1 MQMKHR
7 ARRVLAA
14 GMSAVLLTGTM
25 VFPAMAD
32 ETAPKNQW
40 ILNDEG
46 YWNYY
51 KSDGEMAS
59 REVQKIHGVR
69 YAFDEDGRMYADGIF
84 DSIEGET
91 DENEELL
98 QYYAFPDGELASDQW
113 VKLNDD
119 GSLYDGEDAFHWYY
133 FDSTSGSPGVM
144 VKNREL
150 TVADGSAVFDSEG
163 HMYAGTWVSVDSE
176 GTIETAE
183 KGYREHMRYYEP
195 GGFRAEDKKLPLGE
209 FWYTFGESGQVKN
222 IVRIASSSNAEPAIT
237 DMTPATPGNAV
248 KLPASRIQS
257 IAPAADT
264 DLVEFVPG
272 QELKL
277 EFRVKLVDE
286 EYPVNHEGLTNDHQM
301 WVDETQTNG
310 KIHIRIKDKA
320 KGICEVTYTPKLQRK
335 EKLVLHIDEK
345 EAAYTLVP
353 KAQETLTAQ
362 ERESTVTAALES
374 MGELSPTTII
384 GAVSSNYQAADA
396 AQKQQLQKTLQ
407 ASSEY
412 EQLSET
418 YKMMRGIAETVA
430 VSEEASALLNGD
442 VKLVGGALNA
452 DKQGSQVTLQVAE
465 AGETPDLAD
474 LGVEGTFGSQLA
486 FDITLSV
493 NDENQAELAM
503 PVKIVMPVPDGYDVD
518 SVSLYHIHD
527 GEVSEVEIARGA
539 DNTVTIMTD
548 RLSTVIFARNGTQT
562 DPGTDG
568 GNGGQTGTTD
578 SGSSSDDSGS
588 YTPNEPEGQ
597 WILDGTGWWYRDS
610 DGSYP
615 VNTWRYVSYQ
625 GRMDWYHFNA
635 DGYIT
640 TGWFTDTDGHIY
652 YLNPVS
658 NGFMGAMVTGWQQID
673 GIWYYFH
680 TEADGHR
687 GMLYVN
693 TTTPDGYLVDEKGQ
707 WIP

>member
-51 KSDGEMAS
+51 KSSGEMAS
-59 REVQKIHGVR
+59 GEVRKIHGVW
-69 YAFDEDGRMYADGIF
+69 YAFDEDGRMYSDEIF
-84 DSIEGET
+84 DSIDGET
-91 DENEELL
+91 DENGELL

-113 VKLNDD
+113 VKLND
-119 GSLYDGEDAFHWYY
+119 GSLYDGGDAFDWYY

-150 TVADGSAVFDSEG
+150 TVADGSAVFDGEG
-163 HMYAGTWVSVDSE
+163 HMYAGTWVSVESE
-176 GTIETAE
+176 GTIEAVE
-183 KGYREHMRYYEP
+183 EGYREHMSYYEP

-209 FWYTFGESGQVKN
+209 FWYTFGESGQVEN
-222 IVRIASSSNAEPAIT
+222 IVRIASSSNADPAIL
-237 DMTPATPGNAV
+237 DMKPATPGNAV
-248 KLPASRIQS
+248 KLPASRIES
-257 IAPAADT
+257 IAPADT
-264 DLVEFVPG
+264 DPVEFVPG

-277 EFRVKLVDE
+277 EFQVTLVDE

-301 WVDETQTNG
+301 WVDETLANG

-320 KGICEVTYTPKLQRK
+320 KGICEVTYTPKLQRD
-335 EKLVLHIDEK
+335 EQLVLHIDDQ

-430 VSEEASALLNGD
+430 VSEEAGALLNGD

-452 DKQGSQVTLQVAE
+452 DTQGSQVTLQVAE
-465 AGETPDLAD
+465 AGEAPDLAD

-503 PVKIVMPVPDGYDVD
+503 PVKIVMPVPAGYDVD

-527 GEVSEVEIARGA
+527 GEVSEVEITRGA
-539 DNTVTIMTD
+539 DNTVTFMTD
-548 RLSTVIFARNGTQT
+548 RFSTFIFAQNGTQT
-562 DPGTDG
+562 DPGTDD

-597 WILDGTGWWYRDS
+597 WILDGTGWWFRDS

-615 VNTWRYVSYQ
+615 ANTWRYVSYQ

>member
-7 ARRVLAA
+7 ARRILAA

-51 KSDGEMAS
+51 KSSGEMAS
-59 REVQKIHGVR
+59 GEVRKIHGVW
-69 YAFDEDGRMYADGIF
+69 YAFDEDGRMYSDEIF
-84 DSIEGET
+84 DSIDGET
-91 DENEELL
+91 DENGELL

-113 VKLNDD
+113 VKLND
-119 GSLYDGEDAFHWYY
+119 GSLYDGGDAFDWYY

-150 TVADGSAVFDSEG
+150 TVADGSAVFDGEG

-176 GTIETAE
+176 GTIEKVE
-183 KGYREHMRYYEP
+183 KGSRKHMRYYEHD
-195 GGFRAEDKKLPLGE
+195 GFRAEDKKLPLGE
-209 FWYTFGESGQVKN
+209 FWYTFDESGQVKN
-222 IVRIASSSNAEPAIT
+222 IVRIASSSNADPAIL
-237 DMTPATPGNAV
+237 DIDPATPGNAR
-248 KLPASRIQS
+248 KLPASRIES
-257 IAPAADT
+257 IASDMDP
-264 DLVEFVPG
+264 VEFVPG

-277 EFRVKLVDE
+277 EFQVTLVDE
-286 EYPVNHEGLTNDHQM
+286 EYPVNHEGLTNDHRM
-301 WVDETQTNG
+301 WVDETLANG

-320 KGICEVTYTPKLQRK
+320 KGICEVTYTPKLQRV
-335 EKLVLHIDEK
+335 EQLVLHIDEE

-430 VSEEASALLNGD
+430 VSEEAGALLNGD

-452 DKQGSQVTLQVAE
+452 DTQGSQVTLQVAE

-527 GEVSEVEIARGA
+527 GEVSEVEINRGA
-539 DNTVTIMTD
+539 DNTVTFMTD
-548 RLSTVIFARNGTQT
+548 RFSTFIFAQNGTQT

-615 VNTWRYVSYQ
+615 ANTWRYVSYQ

>member
-1 MQMKHR
+1 
-7 ARRVLAA
+7 
-14 GMSAVLLTGTM
+14 
-25 VFPAMAD
+25 
-32 ETAPKNQW
+32 
-40 ILNDEG
+40 
-46 YWNYY
+46 
-51 KSDGEMAS
+51 
-59 REVQKIHGVR
+59 
-69 YAFDEDGRMYADGIF
+69 
-84 DSIEGET
+84 
-91 DENEELL
+91 
-98 QYYAFPDGELASDQW
+98 
-113 VKLNDD
+113 
-119 GSLYDGEDAFHWYY
+119 
-133 FDSTSGSPGVM
+133 
-144 VKNREL
+144 
-150 TVADGSAVFDSEG
+150 
-163 HMYAGTWVSVDSE
+163 
-176 GTIETAE
+176 
-183 KGYREHMRYYEP
+183 
-195 GGFRAEDKKLPLGE
+195 
-209 FWYTFGESGQVKN
+209 
-222 IVRIASSSNAEPAIT
+222 
-237 DMTPATPGNAV
+237 MT
-248 KLPASRIQS
+248 
-257 IAPAADT
+257 
-264 DLVEFVPG
+264 
-272 QELKL
+272 
-277 EFRVKLVDE
+277 LVDE
-286 EYPVNHEGLTNDHQM
+286 KYPVNHEGLTNDHQM
-301 WVDETQTNG
+301 WVDETLANG

-320 KGICEVTYTPKLQRK
+320 DGICEVTYTPKLQRD
-335 EKLVLHIDEK
+335 EKLVLHIDNQK
-345 EAAYTLVP
+345 AAYTLVP

-396 AQKQQLQKTLQ
+396 AQKQQLQETLQ
-407 ASSEY
+407 ASSAY

-418 YKMMRGIAETVA
+418 YKMMQGIAETVA
-430 VSEEASALLNGD
+430 VSEEAGALLNGD

-452 DKQGSQVTLQVAE
+452 DAPGSQVTLQVAE
-465 AGETPDLAD
+465 AGEAPDLAD

-539 DNTVTIMTD
+539 DNTVTFMTD
-548 RLSTVIFARNGTQT
+548 RFSTFIFAQNGTQT
-562 DPGTDG
+562 DPGTDDG
-568 GNGGQTGTTD
+568 
-578 SGSSSDDSGS
+578 SSSSSDDSGS

-615 VNTWRYVSYQ
+615 ANTWRYVSYQ

>member
-51 KSDGEMAS
+51 KSSGEMAS
-59 REVQKIHGVR
+59 GEVRKIHGAW
-69 YAFDEDGRMYADGIF
+69 YAFDEDGRMYSDEIF
-84 DSIEGET
+84 DSIEGEP
-91 DENEELL
+91 DENGELL

-113 VKLNDD
+113 VKLND
-119 GSLYDGEDAFHWYY
+119 GRLYDGGNEFDWYY
-133 FDSTSGSPGVM
+133 FDSTSESPGVM

-150 TVADGSAVFDSEG
+150 TVADGSTVFDDKG

-176 GTIETAE
+176 GTIEAVKE
-183 KGYREHMRYYEP
+183 GSQGSQKHMRYYEP
-195 GGFRAEDKKLPLGE
+195 DGFRAEDKKLPLGE
-209 FWYTFGESGQVKN
+209 FWYTFDESGVVRN
-222 IVRIASSSNAEPAIT
+222 IVRIASSSNADPSIQG
-237 DMTPATPGNAV
+237 MVPATPSNAV
-248 KLPASRIQS
+248 KLPASRIES
-257 IAPAADT
+257 IAPSDT
-264 DLVEFVPG
+264 DPVEFVPG

-277 EFRVKLVDE
+277 EFEVTLVDE
-286 EYPVNHEGLTNDHQM
+286 KYPVNHEGLTNDHQM
-301 WVDETQTNG
+301 WVDETLVNG

-335 EKLVLHIDEK
+335 EQLVLHIDEE
-345 EAAYTLVP
+345 EAAYNLVP

-362 ERESTVTAALES
+362 ERESTVTAALKS

-384 GAVSSNYQAADA
+384 DAVSSNYQAADA

-430 VSEEASALLNGD
+430 VSEEAGALLNGD

-452 DKQGSQVTLQVAE
+452 DKQGSQVTLQVTE
-465 AGETPDLAD
+465 AGEAPDLAD
-474 LGVEGTFGSQLA
+474 LGAEGTFGSQLA

-503 PVKIVMPVPDGYDVD
+503 PVKIVMPVPAGYDVD

-527 GEVSEVEIARGA
+527 GEVSEVEITRGA
-539 DNTVTIMTD
+539 DNTVTFMTD
-548 RLSTVIFARNGTQT
+548 RFSTFIFAQNGT
-562 DPGTDG
+562 
-568 GNGGQTGTTD
+568 GGQTGTTD
-578 SGSSSDDSGS
+578 SGSSSSSDDSGS
-588 YTPNEPEGQ
+588 YTPDEPEGQ

-615 VNTWRYVSYQ
+615 ANTWRYVSYQ

>member
-51 KSDGEMAS
+51 KSSGEMAS
-59 REVQKIHGVR
+59 GEVRNIHGVW
-69 YAFDEDGRMYADGIF
+69 YAFDEDGRMYSDEIF
-84 DSIEGET
+84 DSIDEET

-119 GSLYDGEDAFHWYY
+119 GSLYDGGDAFHWYY

-150 TVADGSAVFDSEG
+150 TVADGSAVFDGEG

-176 GTIETAE
+176 GTIEAVE
-183 KGYREHMRYYEP
+183 EGDQEHMRYYEP
-195 GGFRAEDKKLPLGE
+195 GGFRAEDKKLPLGG
-209 FWYTFGESGQVKN
+209 FWYTFGESGQVEN
-222 IVRIASSSNAEPAIT
+222 IVRIASSSNAEPAIK

-248 KLPASRIQS
+248 KLPASRIES
-257 IAPAADT
+257 IAPADT
-264 DLVEFVPG
+264 DPVEFVPG

-277 EFRVKLVDE
+277 EFQVTLVDE
-286 EYPVNHEGLTNDHQM
+286 EYPVNHEGLTNDHRM
-301 WVDETQTNG
+301 WVDETLANG

-320 KGICEVTYTPKLQRK
+320 KGICEVTYTPKLQRD
-335 EKLVLHIDEK
+335 EQLVLHIDDQ

-418 YKMMRGIAETVA
+418 YKMMRGIVETVA
-430 VSEEASALLNGD
+430 VSEEAGALLNGD

-452 DKQGSQVTLQVAE
+452 DTQGSQVTLQVAE
-465 AGETPDLAD
+465 AGEAPDLAD

-503 PVKIVMPVPDGYDVD
+503 PVKIVMPVPAGYDVD

-527 GEVSEVEIARGA
+527 GEVSEVEITRGA
-539 DNTVTIMTD
+539 DNTVTFMTD
-548 RLSTVIFARNGTQT
+548 RFSTFIFAQNGTQ
-562 DPGTDG
+562 
-568 GNGGQTGTTD
+568 TD

-597 WILDGTGWWYRDS
+597 WILDGTGWWFRDS

-615 VNTWRYVSYQ
+615 ANTWRYVSYQ

>member
-7 ARRVLAA
+7 ARRILAA

-51 KSDGEMAS
+51 KSSGEMAS
-59 REVQKIHGVR
+59 REVREIHGAW
-69 YAFDEDGRMYADGIF
+69 YAFDEDGRMYSDEIF
-84 DSIEGET
+84 DSIKGET
-91 DENEELL
+91 ENGELL

-119 GSLYDGEDAFHWYY
+119 GHLYDGEGAFKWYY

-150 TVADGSAVFDSEG
+150 TVADGSAAFNGEG
-163 HMYAGTWVSVDSE
+163 QMYAGTWVSVDSE
-176 GTIETAE
+176 GTIEAVKE
-183 KGYREHMRYYEP
+183 GYREHMRYYEHD
-195 GGFRAEDKKLPLGE
+195 GFRAEDKKLPLGE
-209 FWYTFGESGQVKN
+209 FWYTFDESGQVKN
-222 IVRIASSSNAEPAIT
+222 IVRIASSSNADPAIL
-237 DMTPATPGNAV
+237 DIDPATPGNAR
-248 KLPASRIQS
+248 KLPASRIES
-257 IAPAADT
+257 IASDMDP
-264 DLVEFVPG
+264 VEFVPG

-277 EFRVKLVDE
+277 EFEVTLVDE
-286 EYPVNHEGLTNDHQM
+286 KYPVNHEGLTNDHQM
-301 WVDETQTNG
+301 WVDETLVNG

-335 EKLVLHIDEK
+335 EQLVLHIDEE
-345 EAAYTLVP
+345 EAAYNLVP

-362 ERESTVTAALES
+362 ERESTVTAALKS

-384 GAVSSNYQAADA
+384 DAVSSNYQAADA

-430 VSEEASALLNGD
+430 VSEEAGALLNGD

-452 DKQGSQVTLQVAE
+452 DAPGSQVTLQVAE
-465 AGETPDLAD
+465 AGEAPDLAD

-503 PVKIVMPVPDGYDVD
+503 PVKIVMPVPAGYDVD

-527 GEVSEVEIARGA
+527 GEVSEVEITRGA
-539 DNTVTIMTD
+539 DNTVTFMTD
-548 RLSTVIFARNGTQT
+548 RFSTFIFAQNGT
-562 DPGTDG
+562 
-568 GNGGQTGTTD
+568 GGQTGTTD
-578 SGSSSDDSGS
+578 SGSSSSSDDSGS
-588 YTPNEPEGQ
+588 YTPDEPEGQ

-615 VNTWRYVSYQ
+615 ANTWRYVSYQ

-658 NGFMGAMVTGWQQID
+658 NGFMGAMATGWQQID

-680 TEADGHR
+680 TEADGYR